1 MCRAKSSA
9 LLAAL
14 SRWRRD
20 NHHKKITFG
29 QCAKGQK
36 AENYLRDHE
45 LLEEKH
51 QGPPATG
58 R

>member
-1 MCRAKSSA
+1 M
-9 LLAAL
+9 
-14 SRWRRD
+14 D

-29 QCAKGQK
+29 QRAKGQK
-36 AENYLRDHE
+36 TENYFRDHE